1 MITPG
6 DVAVLVLR
14 LIIFVVM
21 FFHGTQK
28 LFGWWNGRGLDGAED
43 FFRSLGFRPPRLIA
57 LVASATETLA
67 SILLLLGLVT
77 PLAVA
82 MLTGIYTNIAAIH
95 VRNGLDSKKHGF
107 ELELALF
114 GGAAAIGLL
123 GPGAISL
130 DHLVGTPSL
139 WWFGPVAIGLGII
152 GGVVIS
158 LTRSGERSGAGLPAR
173 PAPPAG
179 STPR

>member
-14 LIIFVVM
+14 VIIFVVM

-28 LFGWWNGRGLDGAED
+28 LFGWWNGRGLDGAEE
-43 FFRSLGFRPPRLIA
+43 FFRSLGFRPPRLVA
-57 LVASATETLA
+57 LLASATETFA
-67 SILLLLGLVT
+67 SVLVLVGLLT

-114 GGAAAIGLL
+114 GGVAAIGLL
-123 GPGAISL
+123 GPGVFSL
-130 DHLVGTPSL
+130 DRLVGTPSL
-139 WWFGPVAIGLGII
+139 WWFGPVAIGLGIV

-158 LTRSGERSGAGLPAR
+158 LTRSHERSGAGLPAR
-173 PAPPAG
+173 STPPA
-179 STPR
+179 S

>member
-1 MITPG
+1 MITVS
-6 DVAVLVLR
+6 DVAVLILR

-28 LFGWWNGRGLDGAED
+28 LFGWWNGRGLDGAEA
-43 FFRSLGFRPPRLIA
+43 FFRSLGFRPPRLVA

-67 SILLLLGLVT
+67 SVLLLLGLVT
-77 PLAVA
+77 PLSVA

-114 GGAAAIGLL
+114 GGVAAVGLL
-123 GPGAISL
+123 GPGQFSL
-130 DHLVGTPSL
+130 DRLIGTPSL
-139 WWFGPVAIGLGII
+139 WWIGPVAIGLGIV

-158 LTRSGERSGAGLPAR
+158 LTRSRERSGAGLPAR
-173 PAPPAG
+173 SGPA
-179 STPR
+179 R